1 MQKNYILKL
10 ILKKTSIFV
19 YFVMVF
25 SDKKNT
31 KSFLTPRKTE
41 STARPLSAVLS
52 FIGNSCRSHLSE
64 SIHGVHAQR
73 AGNGRQYGDGHF
85 QDSVPKVLA
94 DFHVV
99 VVF

>member
-1 MQKNYILKL
+1 M
-10 ILKKTSIFV
+10 
-19 YFVMVF
+19 
-25 SDKKNT
+25 
-31 KSFLTPRKTE
+31 
-41 STARPLSAVLS
+41 
-52 FIGNSCRSHLSE
+52 SE